1 MALKKALVALC
12 LGSAAAFNP
21 RAKAT
26 AKAVTKQVAA
36 GVLAAAAA
44 LPVAPALAAD
54 SLVLGTPLEEKLA
67 AFGAASYPVVNSIT
81 DAGALADKFIE
92 FIDAKVKPADAS
104 AVVNKAVDGL
114 FAIPDG
120 KVSEYAGVLKQVVYK
135 GVSPSSCV
143 TLGGSEAFAQKLQNS
158 AAVKSVP
165 SNKIDDLQK
174 KFKPANSAVPV
185 GKNGICLPGSVEASE
200 KLWVAQ
206 AELTFSMPKAEGAAL
221 VSAVKTA
228 GAQATRSSIA
238 TLVPAAEAVFSKSG
252 EAIKM
257 AAAGK
262 AVEPLV
268 ISTANAATK

>member
-1 MALKKALVALC
+1 M
-12 LGSAAAFNP
+12 
-21 RAKAT
+21 
-26 AKAVTKQVAA
+26 
-36 GVLAAAAA
+36 
-44 LPVAPALAAD
+44 
-54 SLVLGTPLEEKLA
+54 
-67 AFGAASYPVVNSIT
+67 
-81 DAGALADKFIE
+81 
-92 FIDAKVKPADAS
+92 
-104 AVVNKAVDGL
+104 
-114 FAIPDG
+114 
-120 KVSEYAGVLKQVVYK
+120 SEYAGVLKQVVYK

-165 SNKIDDLQK
+165 SSKIDDLQK

-238 TLVPAAEAVFSKSG
+238 TPGPPPVVFSKSG
-252 EAIKM
+252 GAIKM
-257 AAAGK
+257 AAAGALLK
-262 AVEPLV
+262 PLV
-268 ISTANAATK
+268 ISTANAAPQQIRDVTQDLPLCPRCCLPAIAT

>member
-1 MALKKALVALC
+1 M
-12 LGSAAAFNP
+12 G
-21 RAKAT
+21 
-26 AKAVTKQVAA
+26 
-36 GVLAAAAA
+36 
-44 LPVAPALAAD
+44 
-54 SLVLGTPLEEKLA
+54 
-67 AFGAASYPVVNSIT
+67 
-81 DAGALADKFIE
+81 
-92 FIDAKVKPADAS
+92 
-104 AVVNKAVDGL
+104 
-114 FAIPDG
+114 AIPDG

-174 KFKPANSAVPV
+174 KFKPANSAVP
-185 GKNGICLPGSVEASE
+185 
-200 KLWVAQ
+200 
-206 AELTFSMPKAEGAAL
+206 
-221 VSAVKTA
+221 AVKTA

>member
-1 MALKKALVALC
+1 M
-12 LGSAAAFNP
+12 
-21 RAKAT
+21 
-26 AKAVTKQVAA
+26 
-36 GVLAAAAA
+36 
-44 LPVAPALAAD
+44 
-54 SLVLGTPLEEKLA
+54 
-67 AFGAASYPVVNSIT
+67 
-81 DAGALADKFIE
+81 
-92 FIDAKVKPADAS
+92 
-104 AVVNKAVDGL
+104 
-114 FAIPDG
+114 
-120 KVSEYAGVLKQVVYK
+120 
-135 GVSPSSCV
+135 
-143 TLGGSEAFAQKLQNS
+143 
-158 AAVKSVP
+158 P